1 MFSVT
6 RKIILF
12 LVFSLLLNFLLIK
25 PAFGGWT
32 YYCCMF
38 EVTELTGVCA
48 PEYVGACYMPG
59 YVWHPPMALDAVCHV
74 PQGACAPAPTPA
86 PSDEPPPPPP
96 PTCADFGGVCQLSC
110 DPGWVDSG
118 VDKLCKSGVHC
129 CVPAPTPTPTPNPS
143 LPSIISLVVKNPS
156 PTPTFL
162 GLFGFS
168 GNMITQSGSAW
179 FNPMEITVNARPGT
193 GNFLSVYV
201 VAFYSGAKLENPST
215 FLTDV
220 ENRLNPYAGGNPKN
234 GFLFAYDVLNQY
246 SFIWDKTEFKPMPN
260 NYQVKDTSGNLLM
273 TGYKVGGS
281 SIFANPGYAT
291 WKITLDKNFGSKT
304 MYTAVM
310 ILDLIN
316 QFDFKSN
323 ITPQNN

>member
-1 MFSVT
+1 M
-6 RKIILF
+6 
-12 LVFSLLLNFLLIK
+12 
-25 PAFGGWT
+25 GG
-32 YYCCMF
+32 CG
-38 EVTELTGVCA
+38 ESTGPCAVVCENPDPFCRGDCA
-48 PEYVGACYMPG
+48 PYPCP
-59 YVWHPPMALDAVCHV
+59 
-74 PQGACAPAPTPA
+74 PTPT
-86 PSDEPPPPPP
+86 PP
-96 PTCADFGGVCQLSC
+96 PTCEEAGYTCTPSC
-110 DPGWVDSG
+110 DPGDIVGYSCSSG
-118 VDKLCKSGVHC
+118 GFCCAGGPLPTSGG
-129 CVPAPTPTPTPNPS
+129 PTPTPTPNPS